1 MPSANLG
8 AVGWRATLATAIALS
23 ISSIPAHAV
32 TVDGNLADLIAAST
46 PSLYNKAQGS
56 ESGSDAENN
65 GFDISNMYAFY
76 DRPLDTL
83 YIGMSFIGTGHE
95 VGRAINAPA
104 SESYFA
110 CGGGSNNNAFDCS
123 EQYGF
128 NLHLGN
134 STAGTMAVRYKV
146 TGNGTAN
153 SAPNT
158 EVLFTSGGYYL
169 NSYGLTISH
178 AVSEAYD
185 GVEFSIS
192 GLYALG
198 AITSFPQW
206 LTVDFRAGSYE
217 NGGPEDSAALSIQ
230 TVPVPAA
237 AWLFGSGL
245 LGLIAAT
252 KKQRK
257 TA

>member
-1 MPSANLG
+1 
-8 AVGWRATLATAIALS
+8 V
-23 ISSIPAHAV
+23 
-32 TVDGNLADLIAAST
+32 VDGNLTDLIAAST
-46 PSLYNKAQGS
+46 PSLYNATQGS

-104 SESYFA
+104 NESYFA
-110 CGGGSNNNAFDCS
+110 CTGGSNNNAFDCS

-128 NLHLGN
+128 RLHLGSDTS
-134 STAGTMAVRYKV
+134 STQAVRYLLS
-146 TGNGTAN
+146 GNGVAN
-153 SAPNT
+153 SLPGT
-158 EVLFTSGGYYL
+158 ETLITSGGYYL

-178 AVSEAYD
+178 AVSEAND

-206 LTVDFRAGSYE
+206 LTVDFRAGSNE
-217 NGGPEDSAALSIQ
+217 NPLLEDSAVLSIQ

-252 KKQRK
+252 KRQRK